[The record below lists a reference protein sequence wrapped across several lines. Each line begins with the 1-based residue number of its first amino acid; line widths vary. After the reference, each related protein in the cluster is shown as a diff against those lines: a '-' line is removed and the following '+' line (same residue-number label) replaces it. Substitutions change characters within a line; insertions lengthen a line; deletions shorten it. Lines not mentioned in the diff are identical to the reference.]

1 MNRDT
6 DHSFGRSF
14 GPQSGE
20 PDIDVAELVEFLA
33 QQVVDDP
40 AGVQVRRQGG
50 ALLVRVGEGEEGRLI
65 GRQGRVIQAIRTL
78 ARSATPPRARLTVDL
93 DGPRAGQGS
102 GRSSFSGR
110 ERRS

>member
-6 DHSFGRSF
+6 DYSF
-14 GPQSGE
+14 GPQAGE

-33 QQVVDDP
+33 GQVVDDP
-40 AGVQVRRQGG
+40 AGVQVSRQGQT
-50 ALLVRVGEGEEGRLI
+50 LLIRVGEGEEGRLI

-78 ARSATPPRARLTVDL
+78 ARSATPPRARLNVDL
-93 DGPRAGQGS
+93 DGSRSAQGS
-102 GRSSFSGR
+102 GVQGKGGFQGRR

>member
-1 MNRDT
+1 MKRDL
-6 DHSFGRSF
+6 DRSF
-14 GPQSGE
+14 GPQDEG
-20 PDIDVAELVEFLA
+20 PDIDVEELVEFLA

-40 AGVQVRRQGG
+40 AQVQVYRQGQT
-50 ALLVRVGEGEEGRLI
+50 LLIRVGEGEEGRLI

-78 ARSATPPRARLTVDL
+78 ARSATSPRARLTVDL

-102 GRSSFSGR
+102 GRSSFSSR